1 MIMILIET
9 LKVDVDMRAGSWTK
23 LLPNADDICCRATTA
38 AIKAVGISETN
49 LEVSI
54 VLADDIFIQSLNKF
68 WRQQDVPTNVLAF
81 PCENSAVVDG
91 QNRLLGDIVVADGI
105 VKKEAL
111 EERKSIA
118 DHLAHMVVHG
128 ALHLLGYNHVSEEGS
143 REMEG
148 FEIVALAALEVKNP
162 YSENQP

>member
-1 MIMILIET
+1 MILVEPLT
-9 LKVDVDMRAGSWTK
+9 VDVDLRSGSWTK

-38 AIKAVGISETN
+38 AIKAAGMSETN

-54 VLADDIFIQSLNKF
+54 VLADDIFIQSLNKL

-81 PCENSAVVDG
+81 PCENTAVVDG
-91 QNRLLGDIVVADGI
+91 KIRLLGDIIVADGV

-111 EERKSIA
+111 EEKKSVA
-118 DHLAHMVVHG
+118 DHLAHMVIHG
-128 ALHLLGYNHVSEEGS
+128 ALHLLGYNHVSDEGA

-148 FEIVALAALEVKNP
+148 LEKVALAAIDVENP
-162 YSENQP
+162 YSEYQS

>member
-1 MIMILIET
+1 MMLLVKP
-9 LKVDVDMRAGSWTK
+9 LKVDVDIRAGSWTK
-23 LLPNADDICCRATTA
+23 FLPKADDICCTATTA
-38 AIKAVGISETN
+38 AIEAAGISETN

-54 VLADDIFIQSLNKF
+54 VLADDIFIQSLNKL

-81 PCENSAVVDG
+81 PCENPDGVDG
-91 QNRLLGDIVVADGI
+91 KIRLLGDIVVADGV

-111 EERKSIA
+111 EERKSVA

-128 ALHLLGYNHVSEEGS
+128 ALHLLGYNHVSDEGA

-148 FEIVALAALEVKNP
+148 LEKVALFNLDVKNP
-162 YSENQP
+162 YS

>member
-1 MIMILIET
+1 MILVEP

-23 LLPNADDICCRATTA
+23 LLPNAADICCRATTA
-38 AIKAVGISETN
+38 TIEAAGIRETN

-54 VLADDIFIQSLNKF
+54 VLADNIFIQSLNRL

-91 QNRLLGDIVVADGI
+91 KIRLLGDIVVADGV

-128 ALHLLGYNHVSEEGS
+128 ALHLLGYNHVSDEDTK
-143 REMEG
+143 EMEAL
-148 FEIVALAALEVKNP
+148 EIVALATLDVENP
-162 YSENQP
+162 YSETQS